1 MSQKTFGNAINN
13 ALSTAMDMDDT
24 VFIAGEGVGV
34 SIHSDPNMPT
44 YGLLDKFG
52 RRRVKDTPVSEAA
65 IAGLAVGASCM
76 GLRPVVEIMFFPF
89 ITLASDMLVN
99 HAGKLRY
106 MSGGKS
112 SFPLTV
118 RVKAGVG
125 FGAGSQH
132 SHNLEAWIAH
142 TPGLKIVWPSTAEDA
157 KGLLLSAIFDPD
169 PVILVEDM
177 MLYGMKGT
185 FPNADVRTPLGKARI
200 AVPGADCTVIAYGK
214 ALYTAMNAVEA
225 LSEQGISCE
234 VIDLRSL
241 VPLDKA
247 CILESIRKTGRLVV
261 VHEANR
267 FCGFGAE
274 LAAMVAEEAFYD
286 LKGPVKRV
294 GAPQIPAP
302 VASSLEKVFIPAPED
317 VVRAVLETMNKS
329 III

>member
-1 MSQKTFGNAINN
+1 MNQKTFGQ
-13 ALSTAMDMDDT
+13 ALNEALTIAMEIDET

-34 SIHSDPNMPT
+34 SIHQDPNMTT

-52 RRRVKDTPVSEAA
+52 PGRVKDTPVSEAA

-89 ITLASDMLVN
+89 MTLAGDMLIN

-132 SHNLEAWIAH
+132 SHNMESWIAH
-142 TPGLKIVWPSTAEDA
+142 CPGLKIVWPSTPEDA
-157 KGLLLSAIFDPD
+157 KGLMLSAIFDPD
-169 PVILVEDM
+169 PVIVVEDM
-177 MLYGMKGT
+177 MLYRMPGNVPAG
-185 FPNADVRTPLGKARI
+185 DVRTPLGRARV
-200 AVPGADCTVIAYGK
+200 AASGTDCTVVSYGAALHTSLK
-214 ALYTAMNAVEA
+214 AAGILK
-225 LSEQGISCE
+225 EQGISCE

-247 CILESIRKTGRLVV
+247 CILDSVRRTGRLVA
-261 VHEANR
+261 VHEAVR

-274 LAAMVAEEAFYD
+274 LAAMVADEAFAA

-294 GAPQIPAP
+294 GAPKIPVP
-302 VASSLEKVFIPAPED
+302 VAPTHEKVFKPAPED
-317 VVRAVLETMNKS
+317 VVRAVREAMGK
-329 III
+329 

>member
-1 MSQKTFGNAINN
+1 MDKKTFGNALND
-13 ALSTAMDMDDT
+13 ALITAMDLDEN
-24 VFIAGEGVGV
+24 VFMAGEGVGV
-34 SIHSDPNMPT
+34 SIHQDPNMPT
-44 YGLLDKFG
+44 WGLLEKYG
-52 RRRVKDTPVSEAA
+52 RSRVKDTPVSEAA

-132 SHNLEAWIAH
+132 SHNLEAWVAH
-142 TPGLKIVWPSTAEDA
+142 SPGLKIVWPATAEDA

-169 PVILVEDM
+169 PVIVVEDM
-177 MLYGMKGT
+177 MLYWMPGT
-185 FPNADVRTPLGKARI
+185 YPAGDIRTPLGKARI
-200 AVPGADCTVIAYGK
+200 AVPGTDCTVVAYGM
-214 ALYTAMNAVEA
+214 ALYTVMKA
-225 LSEQGISCE
+225 LPSLNEQGISCE

-247 CILESIRKTGRLVV
+247 SILNSVHKTGRLVV

-274 LAAMVAEEAFYD
+274 IAALAADEAFQF

-294 GAPQIPAP
+294 GAPQIPVP
-302 VASSLEKVFIPAPED
+302 VAPTLEKVFKPGPED
-317 VVRAVLETMNKS
+317 VAAAVMAAMKT
-329 III
+329 